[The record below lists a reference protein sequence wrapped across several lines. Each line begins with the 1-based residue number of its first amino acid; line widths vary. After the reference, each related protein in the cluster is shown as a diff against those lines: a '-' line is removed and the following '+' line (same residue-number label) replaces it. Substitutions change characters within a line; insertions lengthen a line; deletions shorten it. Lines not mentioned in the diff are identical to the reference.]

1 MEGVRWEIV
10 GERLEMERIGVMEGV
25 KSLVGGREDRNDSMD
40 DY

>member
-10 GERLEMERIGVMEGV
+10 GETLEMERIGVMEGV
-25 KSLVGGREDRNDSMD
+25 KNLFGGREDRNDSMD